1 MEKDEVK
8 KRKKWKKKMKLEGV
22 CAKFHLIIYCKM

>member
-8 KRKKWKKKMKLEGV
+8 KRKKKREKNKDEIGGGV
-22 CAKFHLIIYCKM
+22 CKISFDYLV

>member
-8 KRKKWKKKMKLEGV
+8 KRKKMEKEEDEIGGGV
-22 CAKFHLIIYCKM
+22 CKVWFDYLV

>member
-8 KRKKWKKKMKLEGV
+8 KRKKMEKKDEIGGGV
-22 CAKFHLIIYCKM
+22 CKFSFDYLA